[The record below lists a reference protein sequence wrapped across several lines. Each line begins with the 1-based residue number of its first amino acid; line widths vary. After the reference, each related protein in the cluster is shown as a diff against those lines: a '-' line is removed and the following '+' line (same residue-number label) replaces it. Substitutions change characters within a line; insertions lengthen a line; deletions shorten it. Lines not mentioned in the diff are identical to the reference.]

1 MEQIMSLPKIS
12 AEEAKRLIDQGAVLI
27 DIRGPQEHAGE
38 RIPGA
43 HNRPLGQAM
52 TLEASGPI
60 VFHCK
65 SGQRTAAN
73 AASLAQLANCEA
85 YILDGGIDAWKR
97 AGLAVEGDTIRPA
110 AGASGWRGIAK
121 ALGVMSS
128 DRRAPRRTR
137 ARG

>member
-1 MEQIMSLPKIS
+1 MSLPKIS

-27 DIRGPQEHAGE
+27 DIRGPHEHAGE

-43 HNRPLGQAM
+43 QNRPLGQAM
-52 TLEASGPI
+52 SLETSGPI

-73 AASLAQLANCEA
+73 APSLAQLANCEA

-97 AGLAVEGDTIRPA
+97 AGLPVEGNTVQST
-110 AGASGWRGIAK
+110 AGTSGWRGIAR
-121 ALGVMSS
+121 ALGVMPS
-128 DRRAPRRTR
+128 DKS
-137 ARG
+137 

>member
-1 MEQIMSLPKIS
+1 MSLPKIS
-12 AEEAKRLIDQGAVLI
+12 AEEAKRQIDQGAVLI
-27 DIRGPQEHAGE
+27 DIRSPQEHARE

-43 HNRPLGQAM
+43 HNRPLGPGM
-52 TLEASGPI
+52 NLEASGPI

-97 AGLAVEGDTIRPA
+97 AGLPVEGDTVRPA
-110 AGASGWRGIAK
+110 AGVSGWRGIAK
-121 ALGVMSS
+121 ALGVMSPN
-128 DRRAPRRTR
+128 RRAP
-137 ARG
+137 APDKS